1 MTNENK
7 TPPILPL
14 LIAEA
19 GPDRGREIT
28 VPEGEISL
36 GRSSQNDVC
45 LVDPILSRHH
55 CRISFHDG
63 VLSVEDLDSANGTLV
78 NGDEVKTAELHDGDT
93 VTIGD
98 TVLRVRHA
106 ATAAVESQKS
116 KGERRIG
123 PESGPEDSSLVTRH
137 SSLSGEAAPEP
148 LIDLGPAAV
157 DSPKSKIESPVA
169 PGTQDSSLVTRHSS
183 LGGEAAPVVDLG
195 FDKAA
200 ANATDAKKP
209 NWRPLVWGL
218 GAVAILFLAV
228 SLILRSPEEEQAP
241 VIQTPKEPP
250 LTPLEIE
257 YEKVEASTEGVFRY
271 RMVLDAEGHLAVEID
286 DMNEDRHVR
295 KDTVLASNKIE
306 RLAKELDKSGFFYLT
321 DKYEGVAPEGVLGSL
336 DITVIANK
344 RVKRVEV
351 LNRVEPD
358 VFRNVR
364 ESLET
369 FGKNELG
376 IWAIQFSRE
385 KLVELAEESLTR
397 ARNTFEE
404 RGIDYGNT
412 YLAVKR
418 FEEAAFYLDT
428 VDPKPDFYGDIVT
441 GLNQAREELN
451 AKYEE
456 QRFLADRAINLKD
469 WTTAARELRI
479 LREMIPD
486 RDDERHIE
494 AGRKLLDVENR
505 LKAKDK

>member
-1 MTNENK
+1 MTNE
-7 TPPILPL
+7 TDMPLLPILL
-14 LIAEA
+14 AEA

-55 CRISFHDG
+55 CRISFHG
-63 VLSVEDLDSANGTLV
+63 GKLSVEDLDSANGTLV
-78 NGDEVKTAELHDGDT
+78 NGEEVKTAELHDGDT

-98 TVLRVRHA
+98 TVLRVRNAVKA
-106 ATAAVESQKS
+106 AAQ
-116 KGERRIG
+116 
-123 PESGPEDSSLVTRH
+123 PEI
-137 SSLSGEAAPEP
+137 APP
-148 LIDLGPAAV
+148 PVIDLGPLAV
-157 DSPKSKIESPVA
+157 AEEGDPASSSATVEGPTSNGESPTDL
-169 PGTQDSSLVTRHSS
+169 GTQDSSLVTRHSS

-200 ANATDAKKP
+200 ADVTDAKKP
-209 NWRPLVWGL
+209 NWRPLIWGL
-218 GAVAILFLAV
+218 GAVAVLFLAV
-228 SLILRSPEEEQAP
+228 SLILRSPEEEPAP
-241 VIQTPKEPP
+241 VVKTPKEPP

-271 RMVLDAEGHLAVEID
+271 RMVLDADGRLAVEID

-295 KDTVLASNKIE
+295 KDTILASNKIE

-321 DKYEGVAPEGVLGSL
+321 DKYEGVAHEGVLGAL

-351 LNRVEPD
+351 LNRVEPE

-385 KLVELAEESLTR
+385 KLVELAEEALTR

-412 YLAVKR
+412 YNAIKR

-441 GLNQAREELN
+441 GLAQAREELN

>member
-1 MTNENK
+1 MTNG
-7 TPPILPL
+7 TAMPRLPI

-28 VPEGEISL
+28 VPEGELTL
-36 GRSSQNDVC
+36 GRSSQCDVC
-45 LVDPILSRHH
+45 LLDPILSRHH
-55 CRISFHDG
+55 CRIRFIGG

-78 NGDEVKTAELHDGDT
+78 NGGEVKTAELHDGDT

-98 TVLRVRHA
+98 TVLRVRNVLESSATRPEA
-106 ATAAVESQKS
+106 APAPAPLVD
-116 KGERRIG
+116 IG
-123 PESGPEDSSLVTRH
+123 PSQPELGGRTTPG
-137 SSLSGEAAPEP
+137 GEAA
-148 LIDLGPAAV
+148 
-157 DSPKSKIESPVA
+157 
-169 PGTQDSSLVTRHSS
+169 Q
-183 LGGEAAPVVDLG
+183 AAPVVDLG
-195 FDKAA
+195 FDNAA
-200 ANATDAKKP
+200 GDAFEAKKP

-228 SLILRSPEEEQAP
+228 SLILRSSEEEQ
-241 VIQTPKEPP
+241 TPAVRMPTEPP

-257 YEKVEASTEGVFRY
+257 YEKVEASTGGVFRY
-271 RMVLDAEGHLAVEID
+271 RMAIEADGRLAVEID

-295 KDTVLASNKIE
+295 KDTVLAADKIE
-306 RLAKELDKSGFFYLT
+306 RLARDLDKSGFFHLQ
-321 DKYEGVAPEGVLGSL
+321 DLYEGVAPEGVLGSL
-336 DITVIANK
+336 EITAIAGS

-351 LNRVEPD
+351 LTRVEPD

-397 ARNTFEE
+397 ARNKFEQ

-412 YLAVKR
+412 YLAIKC

-428 VDPKPDFYGDIVT
+428 VDPKPDFYGDIVN
-441 GLNQAREELN
+441 GLSQAREELDG
-451 AKYEE
+451 KYEE
-456 QRFLADRAINLKD
+456 QRFRADRAINLKD
-469 WTTAARELRI
+469 WNGAARELRI

>member
-1 MTNENK
+1 MTNETQ

-55 CRISFHDG
+55 CRISFHGG

-78 NGDEVKTAELHDGDT
+78 NGNEVKTAELHDGDT

-106 ATAAVESQKS
+106 PKDVRQSAPVPEVAPPPEVAPMPEVASP
-116 KGERRIG
+116 IVDLG
-123 PESGPEDSSLVTRH
+123 PAPASEPSSN
-137 SSLSGEAAPEP
+137 LSGEAALSREAT
-148 LIDLGPAAV
+148 L
-157 DSPKSKIESPVA
+157 S
-169 PGTQDSSLVTRHSS
+169 
-183 LGGEAAPVVDLG
+183 GEAALSREATLSGEAAQTAPVVDLG

-209 NWRPLVWGL
+209 NWRPLIWGL

-257 YEKVEASTEGVFRY
+257 YEKVEASTDGVFRY
-271 RMVLDAEGHLAVEID
+271 RMVLDADGHLAVEID

-412 YLAVKR
+412 YLAIKR

-469 WTTAARELRI
+469 WATAARELRI

-505 LKAKDK
+505 LKSKDK

>member
-1 MTNENK
+1 MTNEAD
-7 TPPILPL
+7 TPILPI

-55 CRISFHDG
+55 CRISFHG
-63 VLSVEDLDSANGTLV
+63 GALSVEDLDSANGTLV
-78 NGDEVKTAELHDGDT
+78 NGEEIKTAELHDGDT
-93 VTIGD
+93 ITIGD
-98 TVLRVRHA
+98 TVLRVRNAPKA
-106 ATAAVESQKS
+106 APQSAPVPEVAPPPAVAPMPEVASP
-116 KGERRIG
+116 IVDLG
-123 PESGPEDSSLVTRH
+123 PAPASEPSSEP
-137 SSLSGEAAPEP
+137 SGEAALSREAT
-148 LIDLGPAAV
+148 LDGKAV
-157 DSPKSKIESPVA
+157 
-169 PGTQDSSLVTRHSS
+169 Q
-183 LGGEAAPVVDLG
+183 AAPVVDLG

-200 ANATDAKKP
+200 ADATDTKKP
-209 NWRPLVWGL
+209 NWRPLIWGL
-218 GAVAILFLAV
+218 GAVAVLFLAV
-228 SLILRSPEEEQAP
+228 SLILRSPEEEPAP
-241 VIQTPKEPP
+241 VVKAPKEPP

-271 RMVLDAEGHLAVEID
+271 RMVLEADGRLAVEID

-321 DKYEGVAPEGVLGSL
+321 DKYEGVAHEGVLGTL

-385 KLVELAEESLTR
+385 KLVELAEEALTR

-412 YLAVKR
+412 YQAIKR

-441 GLNQAREELN
+441 GLAQAKEELN

-505 LKAKDK
+505 LKSKDK

>member
-1 MTNENK
+1 MTSDNQ
-7 TPPILPL
+7 TPILPL

-55 CRISFHDG
+55 CRVSFHGG
-63 VLSVEDLDSANGTLV
+63 VLSIEDLDSANGTLV
-78 NGDEVKTAELHDGDT
+78 NGDEVKQAELHNGDT

-106 ATAAVESQKS
+106 PVESQKS
-116 KGERRIG
+116 KVESPVG
-123 PESGPEDSSLVTRH
+123 PSTQDSSLVTRH
-137 SSLSGEAAPEP
+137 SSPSGEAEAASAP
-148 LIDLGPAAV
+148 LVDLGPAPV
-157 DSPKSKIESPVA
+157 DSPKSKVESPMA

-183 LGGEAAPVVDLG
+183 LDGEAAPVVDLG

-200 ANATDAKKP
+200 ANATAANKP
-209 NWRPLVWGL
+209 NWRPLIWGL
-218 GAVAILFLAV
+218 GAVAVLILAV
-228 SLILRSPEEEQAP
+228 SLIMRTPEEEPAP
-241 VIQTPKEPP
+241 VVKVPKEPP
-250 LTPLEIE
+250 LTPLEID

-271 RMVLDAEGHLAVEID
+271 RMVIEADGRLSVEID

-295 KDTVLASNKIE
+295 KDAVLASNRIE
-306 RLAKELDKSGFFYLT
+306 RLAKDIDKTGFFHLS
-321 DKYEGVAPEGVLGSL
+321 DKYEGVAPAGVLGSL
-336 DITVIANK
+336 DITVIANR
-344 RVKRVEV
+344 RVKHVEV
-351 LNRVEPD
+351 LNRVEPE

-364 ESLET
+364 ELLET

-385 KLVELAEESLTR
+385 KLVELAEELLTR
-397 ARNTFEE
+397 ARNTFDE

-412 YLAVKR
+412 YLAIKR

-441 GLNQAREELN
+441 GLAQAKEELN

-469 WTTAARELRI
+469 WADAARQLRI

>member
-1 MTNENK
+1 MTNENA
-7 TPPILPL
+7 TSLPL

-19 GPDRGREIT
+19 GPERGREIP
-28 VPEGEISL
+28 VPEGATTL
-36 GRSSQNDVC
+36 GRSSQCDVC
-45 LVDPILSRHH
+45 LIDPILSRHH
-55 CRISFHDG
+55 CRVLFANGI
-63 VLSVEDLDSANGTLV
+63 LSVEDLDSANGTLV
-78 NGDEVKTAELHDGDT
+78 NGSEVKMAELHDRDT

-98 TVLRVRHA
+98 TVLRVHCA
-106 ATAAVESQKS
+106 A
-116 KGERRIG
+116 G
-123 PESGPEDSSLVTRH
+123 PVNGQPPAEG
-137 SSLSGEAAPEP
+137 APADAP
-148 LIDLGPAAV
+148 MVDLGPVPELAG
-157 DSPKSKIESPVA
+157 KA
-169 PGTQDSSLVTRHSS
+169 PQ
-183 LGGEAAPVVDLG
+183 GGGAAPVVVDLG
-195 FDKAA
+195 FDKSADDAA
-200 ANATDAKKP
+200 ELKKP
-209 NWRPLVWGL
+209 NWRPLIWGL
-218 GAVAILFLAV
+218 GAVAVLILAV
-228 SLILRSPEEEQAP
+228 SLILRTPEEEPSP
-241 VIQTPKEPP
+241 VAAIPKAPP

-257 YEKVEASTEGVFRY
+257 YEKVEASTGGVFRY
-271 RMVLDAEGHLAVEID
+271 RMQLDADGRLAVEID

-306 RLAKELDKSGFFYLT
+306 RLARSLDKSGFFHLA
-321 DKYEGVAPEGVLGSL
+321 DKYEGVAPSGVLGSL

-358 VFRNVR
+358 VFRDVR

-385 KLVELAEESLTR
+385 KLVELALESLTR
-397 ARNTFEE
+397 ARNTFDE

-412 YLAVKR
+412 YLAIKR
-418 FEEAAFYLDT
+418 FQEAAFYLDT
-428 VDPKPDFYGDIVT
+428 VDPKPDFYGEIVT
-441 GLNQAREELN
+441 GLSKAEEELN

-469 WTTAARELRI
+469 WNTAARELRI

-486 RDDERHIE
+486 RDDERNVE

>member
-1 MTNENK
+1 MTKEAE
-7 TPPILPL
+7 TPAPLPL

-36 GRSSQNDVC
+36 GRARENDIC
-45 LVDPILSRHH
+45 LLDPILSRHH
-55 CRISFHDG
+55 CRVSFHGG

-98 TVLRVRHA
+98 TVLRVRNAPRA
-106 ATAAVESQKS
+106 AAQPASPPQ
-116 KGERRIG
+116 IDLG
-123 PESGPEDSSLVTRH
+123 PS
-137 SSLSGEAAPEP
+137 SGEGPASSGQPP
-148 LIDLGPAAV
+148 LIDLGPSTPSA
-157 DSPKSKIESPVA
+157 ESP
-169 PGTQDSSLVTRHSS
+169 SSSGS
-183 LGGEAAPVVDLG
+183 PPPQIDLGPSAAAPEASASSPPSATAGDAPQGVVDLG
-195 FDKAA
+195 FDSR
-200 ANATDAKKP
+200 NAETFDAKKP
-209 NWRPLVWGL
+209 NWRPLIWGL
-218 GAVAILFLAV
+218 GAVAVLVLAV
-228 SLILRSPEEEQAP
+228 SLILRAPEEEVAP
-241 VIQTPKEPP
+241 VVQAPKEPP
-250 LTPLEIE
+250 LTPFEIE

-271 RMVLDAEGHLAVEID
+271 AMRLEADGRLSVEID

-295 KDTVLASNKIE
+295 KDTVLASNKVE
-306 RLAKELDKSGFFYLT
+306 RLAREIDKSGFFHLS
-321 DKYEGVAPEGVLGSL
+321 DKYEGVAPAGVLGSL
-336 DITVIANK
+336 DITVIANR

-385 KLVELAEESLTR
+385 KLVELADEALTR
-397 ARNTFEE
+397 ARNTFDE

-412 YLAVKR
+412 YLAIKR
-418 FEEAAFYLDT
+418 FREAAFYLDT

-441 GLNQAREELN
+441 GLSKAEEELN
-451 AKYEE
+451 ARYEE
-456 QRFLADRAINLKD
+456 QRFLADRAINLRD
-469 WTTAARELRI
+469 WNTAARELRI

-486 RDDERHIE
+486 RDDERHVE

>member
-1 MTNENK
+1 MTNE
-7 TPPILPL
+7 TDTPILPI

-19 GPDRGREIT
+19 GPDRGREIM

-55 CRISFHDG
+55 CRISFHGG

-78 NGDEVKTAELHDGDT
+78 NGEEVKTAELHDGDT
-93 VTIGD
+93 ITIGD
-98 TVLRVRHA
+98 TVLRVRNA
-106 ATAAVESQKS
+106 PKTVRQSAPVPEVAPPPEVAPMPEVASPIVDLGPAPTSES
-116 KGERRIG
+116 
-123 PESGPEDSSLVTRH
+123 SSE
-137 SSLSGEAAPEP
+137 LSGEAALRRE
-148 LIDLGPAAV
+148 AA
-157 DSPKSKIESPVA
+157 
-169 PGTQDSSLVTRHSS
+169 
-183 LGGEAAPVVDLG
+183 LGGEAAQSAPVVDLG
-195 FDKAA
+195 FDKTAPD
-200 ANATDAKKP
+200 ATDAKKP
-209 NWRPLVWGL
+209 NWRPLIWGL
-218 GAVAILFLAV
+218 GAVAVLFLAV
-228 SLILRSPEEEQAP
+228 SLILRSPEEDQVP
-241 VIQTPKEPP
+241 VIQTPREPP
-250 LTPLEIE
+250 LTPLDIE
-257 YEKVEASTEGVFRY
+257 YEKVEASTDGVFRY
-271 RMVLDAEGHLAVEID
+271 RMVLDADGRLAVEID

-295 KDTVLASNKIE
+295 KDAVLASNKIE
-306 RLAKELDKSGFFYLT
+306 RLAKDLDKSGFFFLA

-344 RVKRVEV
+344 RVKRVEI

-385 KLVELAEESLTR
+385 KLVELAEEALTR

-412 YLAVKR
+412 YLAIKR

-441 GLNQAREELN
+441 GLAQAKEDLN

>member
-1 MTNENK
+1 MTNA
-7 TPPILPL
+7 TSTPILPI

-28 VPEGEISL
+28 IPEGEISL

-55 CRISFHDG
+55 CRISFHGG

-78 NGDEVKTAELHDGDT
+78 NGEEIKTAELKDGDT

-98 TVLRVRHA
+98 TVLRVRNA
-106 ATAAVESQKS
+106 PQAVQQSAAV
-116 KGERRIG
+116 
-123 PESGPEDSSLVTRH
+123 PEVAPPPEVAPMPEVASPLV
-137 SSLSGEAAPEP
+137 
-148 LIDLGPAAV
+148 DLGPAPA
-157 DSPKSKIESPVA
+157 SES
-169 PGTQDSSLVTRHSS
+169 SSE
-183 LGGEAAPVVDLG
+183 LGGEAALSREATLSGETAPVVDLG
-195 FDKAA
+195 FDKEAA
-200 ANATDAKKP
+200 DALETKKA
-209 NWRPLVWGL
+209 NWRPLIWGL
-218 GAVAILFLAV
+218 GAVAVLFLAV

-241 VIQTPKEPP
+241 VVRTPREPP

-271 RMVLDAEGHLAVEID
+271 RMVLEADGRLAVEID

-306 RLAKELDKSGFFYLT
+306 RLAKDLDKSGFFYLT

-385 KLVELAEESLTR
+385 KLVELAEEALTR

-412 YLAVKR
+412 YQAIKR

-469 WTTAARELRI
+469 WNGAARELRI

-505 LKAKDK
+505 LKTKDK

>member
-1 MTNENK
+1 MTNEAD
-7 TPPILPL
+7 TPILPI

-55 CRISFHDG
+55 CRISFHG
-63 VLSVEDLDSANGTLV
+63 GKLSVEDLDSANGTLV
-78 NGDEVKTAELHDGDT
+78 NGEEVKTSELHDGDT

-98 TVLRVRHA
+98 TVLRVRNAPKA
-106 ATAAVESQKS
+106 AAQSE
-116 KGERRIG
+116 I
-123 PESGPEDSSLVTRH
+123 
-137 SSLSGEAAPEP
+137 APP
-148 LIDLGPAAV
+148 PVIDLGPSAV
-157 DSPKSKIESPVA
+157 AEEGAPASSSATAEGPTSNGESPTDL
-169 PGTQDSSLVTRHSS
+169 GTQDSSLVTSHSS

-195 FDKAA
+195 FDKTAADA
-200 ANATDAKKP
+200 ANTKKP
-209 NWRPLVWGL
+209 NWRPLIWGL
-218 GAVAILFLAV
+218 GAVAVLFLAV
-228 SLILRSPEEEQAP
+228 SLILRSPEEEPAP
-241 VIQTPKEPP
+241 VVKTPKEPP

-271 RMVLDAEGHLAVEID
+271 RMVLDADGRLAVEID

-321 DKYEGVAPEGVLGSL
+321 DKYEGVAHEGVLGSL

-385 KLVELAEESLTR
+385 KLVELAEEALTR

-412 YLAVKR
+412 YNAIKR

-441 GLNQAREELN
+441 GLAQAKEELN

-486 RDDERHIE
+486 RDDERHVE

>member
-1 MTNENK
+1 MTNETQ

-78 NGDEVKTAELHDGDT
+78 NGNEVKQAELHDGDT

-98 TVLRVRHA
+98 TVLRVRYA
-106 ATAAVESQKS
+106 PQAVQAE
-116 KGERRIG
+116 I
-123 PESGPEDSSLVTRH
+123 
-137 SSLSGEAAPEP
+137 AAPP
-148 LIDLGPAAV
+148 VIDLGPSTVADENAPASASVPV

-169 PGTQDSSLVTRHSS
+169 PGTQDSSLVSRHSS

-200 ANATDAKKP
+200 ANASDAKKP
-209 NWRPLVWGL
+209 NWRPLIWGL

-257 YEKVEASTEGVFRY
+257 YEKVEASTDGVFRY
-271 RMVLDAEGHLAVEID
+271 RMILDADGHLAVEID

-412 YLAVKR
+412 YLAIKR

>member
-1 MTNENK
+1 MTNEAE
-7 TPPILPL
+7 TPQILPL

-36 GRSSQNDVC
+36 GRSSENDVC
-45 LVDPILSRHH
+45 LVDPILSHHH
-55 CRISFHDG
+55 CRISFHGG
-63 VLSVEDLDSANGTLV
+63 VLAVEDLDSANGTLV

-106 ATAAVESQKS
+106 PK
-116 KGERRIG
+116 K
-123 PESGPEDSSLVTRH
+123 
-137 SSLSGEAAPEP
+137 AAPP
-148 LIDLGPAAV
+148 APPPQIDLGPAA
-157 DSPKSKIESPVA
+157 SAGESPVPSGPPPQIDLGPA
-169 PGTQDSSLVTRHSS
+169 ASAGEGAASSGPSPQIDLGPAASAGEGPASS
-183 LGGEAAPVVDLG
+183 GASADVPQGVVDLG
-195 FDKAA
+195 FNSQ
-200 ANATDAKKP
+200 NADAIDAKKP
-209 NWRPLVWGL
+209 NWRPLLWGI
-218 GAVAILFLAV
+218 GAVAILVLAV
-228 SLILRSPEEEQAP
+228 SLILRAPEEEQAP
-241 VIQTPKEPP
+241 VAQPPREPP

-271 RMVLDAEGHLAVEID
+271 AMRLEADGRLSVEID

-295 KDTVLASNKIE
+295 KDTVLASNKVE
-306 RLAKELDKSGFFYLT
+306 RLAREIDKSGFFHLS
-321 DKYEGVAPEGVLGSL
+321 DKYEGVAPEGVLGAL
-336 DITVIANK
+336 DITVIADR

-358 VFRNVR
+358 VFHNVR

-385 KLVELAEESLTR
+385 KLVELADEALTR
-397 ARNTFEE
+397 ARNTFDE

-412 YLAVKR
+412 YLAIKR
-418 FEEAAFYLDT
+418 FKEAAFYLDT
-428 VDPKPDFYGDIVT
+428 VDPKPDFYGEIVT
-441 GLNQAREELN
+441 GLSKAEEELN
-451 AKYEE
+451 KCYEE

-469 WTTAARELRI
+469 WNTAARELRI

-486 RDDERHIE
+486 RDDERYIE

-505 LKAKDK
+505 LNLKAKDK

>member
-1 MTNENK
+1 MTNEAD

-19 GPDRGREIT
+19 GPERGREIT

-36 GRSSQNDVC
+36 GRSSENDVC

-55 CRISFHDG
+55 CRISFHGG
-63 VLSVEDLDSANGTLV
+63 VLLVEDLDSANGTLV

-106 ATAAVESQKS
+106 PKRTAPPAPPPQIDLGAAASA
-116 KGERRIG
+116 GEG
-123 PESGPEDSSLVTRH
+123 PASSGP
-137 SSLSGEAAPEP
+137 PP
-148 LIDLGPAAV
+148 QIDLGPAISV
-157 DSPKSKIESPVA
+157 GESPASSGPQQIDLGPAVSAGEGQASSGPPADA
-169 PGTQDSSLVTRHSS
+169 PQG
-183 LGGEAAPVVDLG
+183 VVDLG
-195 FDKAA
+195 FNSQNVDAF
-200 ANATDAKKP
+200 DAKKP
-209 NWRPLVWGL
+209 NWRPLLWGI
-218 GAVAILFLAV
+218 GAVAILVLAV
-228 SLILRSPEEEQAP
+228 SLILRAPEEEQAP
-241 VIQTPKEPP
+241 VAQPPREPP

-271 RMVLDAEGHLAVEID
+271 AMRLDADGRLSVEID
-286 DMNEDRHVR
+286 DMNENRHVR
-295 KDTVLASNKIE
+295 KDDVLASNKIE
-306 RLAKELDKSGFFYLT
+306 RLAREIDKSGFFHLA

-336 DITVIANK
+336 DITVITDR

-385 KLVELAEESLTR
+385 KLVELADEALIR
-397 ARNTFEE
+397 ARNYFDE

-412 YLAVKR
+412 YLAIKR
-418 FEEAAFYLDT
+418 FKEAAFYLDT

-441 GLNQAREELN
+441 GLSKAEEELN
-451 AKYEE
+451 KGYEE

-469 WTTAARELRI
+469 WNTAARELRI

-486 RDDERHIE
+486 RDDERYIE

>member
-1 MTNENK
+1 MTNENA
-7 TPPILPL
+7 PNLPL

-19 GPDRGREIT
+19 GPERGREIP
-28 VPEGEISL
+28 VPEGEITL
-36 GRSSQNDVC
+36 GRSSQCDVC
-45 LVDPILSRHH
+45 LIDPILSRRH
-55 CRISFHDG
+55 CRLMFANGI
-63 VLSVEDLDSANGTLV
+63 LSVEDLDSANGTLV
-78 NGDEVKTAELHDGDT
+78 NGGEVKMAELHDRDT

-98 TVLRVRHA
+98 TVLRVHCA
-106 ATAAVESQKS
+106 EPVKSQ
-116 KGERRIG
+116 
-123 PESGPEDSSLVTRH
+123 PPAQD
-137 SSLSGEAAPEP
+137 APADAP
-148 LIDLGPAAV
+148 MIDLGPAPELAGKAPQ
-157 DSPKSKIESPVA
+157 SGGATPV
-169 PGTQDSSLVTRHSS
+169 
-183 LGGEAAPVVDLG
+183 VVDLG
-195 FDKAA
+195 FDKSAS
-200 ANATDAKKP
+200 DASEVKKP
-209 NWRPLVWGL
+209 NWRPLLWGL
-218 GAVAILFLAV
+218 GAVAVLILAV
-228 SLILRSPEEEQAP
+228 SLILRTPEEEAAP
-241 VIQTPKEPP
+241 VATLPKAPP

-257 YEKVEASTEGVFRY
+257 YEKVEASTGGVFRY
-271 RMVLDAEGHLAVEID
+271 RMQLDADGRLAVEID

-306 RLAKELDKSGFFYLT
+306 RLARSLDKSGFFHLA

-336 DITVIANK
+336 DITVITDK

-358 VFRNVR
+358 VFRDVR

-385 KLVELAEESLTR
+385 KLVELADEALTR
-397 ARNTFEE
+397 ARNTFDE

-412 YLAVKR
+412 HLAIQR
-418 FEEAAFYLDT
+418 FKEAAFYLDT
-428 VDPKPDFYGDIVT
+428 VDPKPDFYAEIVS
-441 GLNQAREELN
+441 GLSKAEEELN

-486 RDDERHIE
+486 RDDERYIE

>member
-1 MTNENK
+1 MTNETQ

-78 NGDEVKTAELHDGDT
+78 NGDEVKQAELHDGDT

-106 ATAAVESQKS
+106 PQAAAQSD
-116 KGERRIG
+116 I
-123 PESGPEDSSLVTRH
+123 
-137 SSLSGEAAPEP
+137 AAPV
-148 LIDLGPAAV
+148 IDLGPSTF
-157 DSPKSKIESPVA
+157 DSGPR
-169 PGTQDSSLVTRHSS
+169 TQDPGPSTAS
-183 LGGEAAPVVDLG
+183 GEGATGAPSPEAVVDLG

-200 ANATDAKKP
+200 ANVTDAKKP
-209 NWRPLVWGL
+209 NWRPLIWGL

-257 YEKVEASTEGVFRY
+257 YEKVEASTDGVFRY
-271 RMVLDAEGHLAVEID
+271 RMVLDADGHLAVEID

-306 RLAKELDKSGFFYLT
+306 RLAKDLDKSGFFYLA

-336 DITVIANK
+336 DITVIANR

-412 YLAVKR
+412 YLAIKR

>member
-1 MTNENK
+1 M
-7 TPPILPL
+7 
-14 LIAEA
+14 
-19 GPDRGREIT
+19 
-28 VPEGEISL
+28 PEGEISL

-55 CRISFHDG
+55 CRISFHGG

-78 NGDEVKTAELHDGDT
+78 NGDEVKTAELHNGDT

-98 TVLRVRHA
+98 TVLRVRYA
-106 ATAAVESQKS
+106 AAAAVESQ
-116 KGERRIG
+116 
-123 PESGPEDSSLVTRH
+123 ESNVESPVDPDTQDSSPG
-137 SSLSGEAAPEP
+137 GEVAPEP
-148 LIDLGPAAV
+148 LIDLGPAPG
-157 DSPKSKIESPVA
+157 DCPKSEVESPA
-169 PGTQDSSLVTRHSS
+169 DSEPGPQDSSLVTRHSS

-200 ANATDAKKP
+200 ENATEAKKP
-209 NWRPLVWGL
+209 NWRPLIWGL
-218 GAVAILFLAV
+218 GAVAVLFLAV
-228 SLILRSPEEEQAP
+228 SLILRSPEEEPAP
-241 VIQTPKEPP
+241 VIRTPKEPP

-257 YEKVEASTEGVFRY
+257 YEKVEASTDGVFRY
-271 RMVLDAEGHLAVEID
+271 RMVLEADGRLAVEID

-306 RLAKELDKSGFFYLT
+306 RLAKELDKSGFFFLT

-344 RVKRVEV
+344 RVKHVEV

-412 YLAVKR
+412 YLAIKR

-469 WTTAARELRI
+469 WNTAARELRI

>member
-1 MTNENK
+1 M
-7 TPPILPL
+7 
-14 LIAEA
+14 
-19 GPDRGREIT
+19 
-28 VPEGEISL
+28 
-36 GRSSQNDVC
+36 
-45 LVDPILSRHH
+45 
-55 CRISFHDG
+55 
-63 VLSVEDLDSANGTLV
+63 
-78 NGDEVKTAELHDGDT
+78 NGDEVKKAELHNGDT

-106 ATAAVESQKS
+106 QQAVAQSE
-116 KGERRIG
+116 I
-123 PESGPEDSSLVTRH
+123 
-137 SSLSGEAAPEP
+137 APP
-148 LIDLGPAAV
+148 PVIDLGP
-157 DSPKSKIESPVA
+157 SS
-169 PGTQDSSLVTRHSS
+169 GTQDSSLVTRHSS
-183 LGGEAAPVVDLG
+183 PGGEAAPVVDLG
-195 FDKAA
+195 FNTPDAA
-200 ANATDAKKP
+200 DAATAKP
-209 NWRPLVWGL
+209 NWRPLIWGL

-228 SLILRSPEEEQAP
+228 SLILRSPEEEQTP
-241 VIQTPKEPP
+241 VVKAPKEPP
-250 LTPLEIE
+250 LTPLEID

-271 RMVLDAEGHLAVEID
+271 RMVLEADGRLAVEID

-295 KDTVLASNKIE
+295 KDAVLASNKIE
-306 RLAKELDKSGFFYLT
+306 RLAKELDKSGFFHLA
-321 DKYEGVAPEGVLGSL
+321 DKYEGVAPTGVHGSL
-336 DITVIANK
+336 DITVIANR

-385 KLVELAEESLTR
+385 KLVELADESLTR
-397 ARNTFEE
+397 ARNTFDE

-412 YLAVKR
+412 YLAIKR

-441 GLNQAREELN
+441 GLAQAREELN

-469 WTTAARELRI
+469 WAGAARELRI

>member
-1 MTNENK
+1 MTNE
-7 TPPILPL
+7 TDTPILPI

-55 CRISFHDG
+55 CRISFHGG

-78 NGDEVKTAELHDGDT
+78 NGEEIKTAELHDGDT

-98 TVLRVRHA
+98 TVLRVR
-106 ATAAVESQKS
+106 Q
-116 KGERRIG
+116 
-123 PESGPEDSSLVTRH
+123 
-137 SSLSGEAAPEP
+137 APQAETQTEIAP
-148 LIDLGPAAV
+148 PPVIDLGPSTASV
-157 DSPKSKIESPVA
+157 EGA
-169 PGTQDSSLVTRHSS
+169 P
-183 LGGEAAPVVDLG
+183 AAPSTEAVVDLG
-195 FDKAA
+195 FEKSSA
-200 ANATDAKKP
+200 DAIETKKP

-218 GAVAILFLAV
+218 GAVAVLFLAV
-228 SLILRSPEEEQAP
+228 SLILRAPEEEQTP
-241 VIQTPKEPP
+241 VVQTPKEPP

-257 YEKVEASTEGVFRY
+257 YEKVEASTDGVFRY
-271 RMVLDAEGHLAVEID
+271 RMVLDADGRLAVEID

-295 KDTVLASNKIE
+295 KDAVLASNKIE
-306 RLAKELDKSGFFYLT
+306 RLAKDLDKSGFFFLA
-321 DKYEGVAPEGVLGSL
+321 DKYEGVAHEGVLGSL

-344 RVKRVEV
+344 RVKRVSV
-351 LNRVEPD
+351 LNRVEPE

-412 YLAVKR
+412 YLAIKR

-441 GLNQAREELN
+441 GLAQAKEELN
-451 AKYEE
+451 DKYEE

>member
-1 MTNENK
+1 MTSAAQDY
-7 TPPILPL
+7 PILPIL
-14 LIAEA
+14 VAEA

-36 GRSSQNDVC
+36 GRSSENDVC

-55 CRISFHDG
+55 CRVSFHGG

-98 TVLRVRHA
+98 TVLRVRNA
-106 ATAAVESQKS
+106 AAGGSQKAEVKSQKS
-116 KGERRIG
+116 EGGSQKSEVGSPAG
-123 PESGPEDSSLVTRH
+123 SGDD
-137 SSLSGEAAPEP
+137 AAAAGAP
-148 LIDLGPAAV
+148 LIDLGPPA
-157 DSPKSKIESPVA
+157 DQG
-169 PGTQDSSLVTRHSS
+169 PGTKDQGPGTKDQGPGTS
-183 LGGEAAPVVDLG
+183 APVVDLG

-200 ANATDAKKP
+200 DGEDAKKP
-209 NWRPLVWGL
+209 NWRPLIWGL
-218 GAVAILFLAV
+218 GAVAILILAV
-228 SLILRSPEEEQAP
+228 SLILRSPEEEQVP
-241 VIQTPKEPP
+241 VVQAPKEPP

-257 YEKVEASTEGVFRY
+257 YEKVEASTDGVFRY
-271 RMVLDAEGHLAVEID
+271 AMRLEADGRLSVEID

-295 KDTVLASNKIE
+295 KDAMLASNKVE
-306 RLAKELDKSGFFYLT
+306 RLARDLDKSGFFHLA

-336 DITVIANK
+336 DITVIANR

-385 KLVELAEESLTR
+385 KLVALADEALTR
-397 ARNTFEE
+397 ARNNFDE

-412 YLAVKR
+412 YLAIKR
-418 FEEAAFYLDT
+418 FKEAAFYLDT
-428 VDPKPDFYGDIVT
+428 VDPKPDFYGEIVT
-441 GLNQAREELN
+441 GLSKAEEELN
-451 AKYEE
+451 TKYEE

-469 WTTAARELRI
+469 WQTAARELRI

-505 LKAKDK
+505 LRSKEK

>member
-1 MTNENK
+1 MTKEAE
-7 TPPILPL
+7 TPQILPL

-19 GPDRGREIT
+19 GPERGREIT

-36 GRSSQNDVC
+36 GRSSENDVC

-55 CRISFHDG
+55 CRVSFHGG
-63 VLSVEDLDSANGTLV
+63 VLAVEDLDSANGTLV

-106 ATAAVESQKS
+106 PQAEGQS
-116 KGERRIG
+116 KIAPPPVIDIG
-123 PESGPEDSSLVTRH
+123 PSTAGEDAAGASS
-137 SSLSGEAAPEP
+137 
-148 LIDLGPAAV
+148 PAA
-157 DSPKSKIESPVA
+157 
-169 PGTQDSSLVTRHSS
+169 
-183 LGGEAAPVVDLG
+183 VVDLG
-195 FDKAA
+195 FDSQ
-200 ANATDAKKP
+200 NADAFEAKKP
-209 NWRPLVWGL
+209 NWRPLLWGL
-218 GAVAILFLAV
+218 GAVAILILAV
-228 SLILRSPEEEQAP
+228 SLILRAPEEEPAP
-241 VIQTPKEPP
+241 VVQVPKEPP

-271 RMVLDAEGHLAVEID
+271 AMRLEADGRLSVEID

-295 KDTVLASNKIE
+295 KDAVLASNKVE
-306 RLAKELDKSGFFYLT
+306 RLAREIDKSGFFHLS
-321 DKYEGVAPEGVLGSL
+321 DKYEGVAPAGVLGSL
-336 DITVIANK
+336 DITVIANR

-385 KLVELAEESLTR
+385 KLVELADEALTR
-397 ARNTFEE
+397 ARNFFDE

-412 YLAVKR
+412 YLAIKR
-418 FEEAAFYLDT
+418 FKEAAFYLDT
-428 VDPKPDFYGDIVT
+428 VDPKPDFYGDIVA
-441 GLNQAREELN
+441 GLSKAEEELN
-451 AKYEE
+451 ARYEE

-469 WTTAARELRI
+469 WDTAARELRI

-505 LKAKDK
+505 LKAKDR

>member
-1 MTNENK
+1 MPSHQSPDKRKYSMPNENN
-7 TPPILPL
+7 TPILPI

-55 CRISFHDG
+55 CRISFHGG

-78 NGDEVKTAELHDGDT
+78 NGEEVKTAQLHDGDT

-98 TVLRVRHA
+98 TVLRVRNA
-106 ATAAVESQKS
+106 PKTAPL
-116 KGERRIG
+116 
-123 PESGPEDSSLVTRH
+123 PEV
-137 SSLSGEAAPEP
+137 APP
-148 LIDLGPAAV
+148 PVIDLGPSTAAEEGAPA
-157 DSPKSKIESPVA
+157 SSSAMAEGPTSNGESPTDL
-169 PGTQDSSLVTRHSS
+169 GTQDSSLVTRHSS
-183 LGGEAAPVVDLG
+183 LGGGTAPVVDLG
-195 FDKAA
+195 FDKTAG
-200 ANATDAKKP
+200 DAIETKKP
-209 NWRPLVWGL
+209 NWRPLIWGL
-218 GAVAILFLAV
+218 GAVAVLFLAV
-228 SLILRSPEEEQAP
+228 SLILRTPEEEQPP
-241 VIQTPKEPP
+241 VVQTPKEPP

-257 YEKVEASTEGVFRY
+257 YEKVEASTAGVFRY
-271 RMVLDAEGHLAVEID
+271 RMVLEADGRLAVEIG
-286 DMNEDRHVR
+286 DMNEDRHGR
-295 KDTVLASNKIE
+295 NDTILDSNKVE
-306 RLAKELDKSGFFYLT
+306 RLAKDLDKSGFFFLT

-385 KLVELAEESLTR
+385 KLVELAEEALTR

-412 YLAVKR
+412 YNAIKR

-441 GLNQAREELN
+441 GLAQATEELN

-469 WTTAARELRI
+469 WNGAARELRI
-479 LREMIPD
+479 LREMIPN
-486 RDDERHIE
+486 RDDERYIE

-505 LKAKDK
+505 LKSKDK

>member
-1 MTNENK
+1 MTNEAD
-7 TPPILPL
+7 TPILPI

-55 CRISFHDG
+55 CRISFHGD

-78 NGDEVKTAELHDGDT
+78 NGEEVKTAELHDGDT

-98 TVLRVRHA
+98 TVLRVRNAPKA
-106 ATAAVESQKS
+106 APQSAPVPEVAPPPAVAPMPEVASP
-116 KGERRIG
+116 IVDLG
-123 PESGPEDSSLVTRH
+123 PAPASEPSSEP
-137 SSLSGEAAPEP
+137 SGEAALSREAT
-148 LIDLGPAAV
+148 LDGKAV
-157 DSPKSKIESPVA
+157 
-169 PGTQDSSLVTRHSS
+169 Q
-183 LGGEAAPVVDLG
+183 AAPVVDLG
-195 FDKAA
+195 FEKSSA
-200 ANATDAKKP
+200 DAIETKKP
-209 NWRPLVWGL
+209 NWRPLIWGL
-218 GAVAILFLAV
+218 GAVAVLFLAV
-228 SLILRSPEEEQAP
+228 SLILRSPEEEQPLVVQA
-241 VIQTPKEPP
+241 PKEPP

-257 YEKVEASTEGVFRY
+257 YEKVEASTDGVFRY
-271 RMVLDAEGHLAVEID
+271 RMVLDADGRLAVEID

-295 KDTVLASNKIE
+295 KDAVLASNKIE
-306 RLAKELDKSGFFYLT
+306 RLAKDLDKSGFFFLT
-321 DKYEGVAPEGVLGSL
+321 DKYEGVAHEGVLGSF

-351 LNRVEPD
+351 LNRVEPE

-412 YLAVKR
+412 YLAIKR

-441 GLNQAREELN
+441 GLAQAKEELN

>member
-1 MTNENK
+1 MTSENQ

-55 CRISFHDG
+55 CRISFHGG
-63 VLSVEDLDSANGTLV
+63 VLSIEDLDSANGTLV

-106 ATAAVESQKS
+106 PKDVRQSAPV
-116 KGERRIG
+116 
-123 PESGPEDSSLVTRH
+123 PEVAPPPEV
-137 SSLSGEAAPEP
+137 APMPEVASP
-148 LIDLGPAAV
+148 IVDLGPAQA
-157 DSPKSKIESPVA
+157 SEPSSELSGEVA
-169 PGTQDSSLVTRHSS
+169 LSHEATLSGKAAQ
-183 LGGEAAPVVDLG
+183 AAPVVDLG

-200 ANATDAKKP
+200 ANATATSKP
-209 NWRPLVWGL
+209 NWRPLIWGL
-218 GAVAILFLAV
+218 GAVAILILAV
-228 SLILRSPEEEQAP
+228 SLIMRVPEEEPAP
-241 VIQTPKEPP
+241 VVKVPKEPP
-250 LTPLEIE
+250 LTPLEID

-271 RMVLDAEGHLAVEID
+271 RMVIEADGRLSVEID

-295 KDTVLASNKIE
+295 KDTVLASNRIE
-306 RLAKELDKSGFFYLT
+306 RLAKDIDKTGFFHLS
-321 DKYEGVAPEGVLGSL
+321 DKYEGVAPAGVLGSL
-336 DITVIANK
+336 DITVIANR
-344 RVKRVEV
+344 RVKHVEV
-351 LNRVEPD
+351 LNRVEPE

-364 ESLET
+364 ELLET

-385 KLVELAEESLTR
+385 KLVELAEELLTR
-397 ARNTFEE
+397 ARNTFDE

-412 YLAVKR
+412 YLAIKR

-441 GLNQAREELN
+441 GLAQANEELN

-469 WTTAARELRI
+469 WADAARQLRI
-479 LREMIPD
+479 LREMIPN